1 MARTSFVDVAL
12 RLRGARRF
20 NAEVAAATKQLDQLG
35 VRGAKSLGGFAQRA
49 NRLKDVGRSMTMGL
63 TLPIAAVGGAS
74 VYAAMKWESAFAG
87 VEKTVDATQPQLQS
101 LNDELLAMSQR
112 IPVSAIELA
121 NIAEAAGQL
130 GIQTDNIAAFT
141 AVMANLGVATN
152 MTSTDAAEQLAR
164 FANITQ
170 MPQSQFE
177 RLGSTVVALGNNLAA
192 TETDIVGM
200 GMRIAGAG
208 NQIGLT
214 EAQIMS
220 FAGAL
225 SSVGIR
231 AEMGGTAI
239 STAFLEANSAVISGG
254 VELEKWS
261 AIAGMSA
268 VDFRKKWE
276 ANAGLAMADFLEGLG
291 QLSRDG
297 VDVKKRLEELG
308 LSGMRIRDV
317 LMRAS
322 GAGDLLRESLALGA
336 DAWGENSALQEEASK
351 RYATFESRLQLLKNT
366 LFATGVILGD
376 TFLPPL
382 LALVNFVAPKIL
394 AFAKFFQRL
403 PKPIKVTVVAMILF
417 AAVLGP
423 IIWMLGAF
431 AHSVGVLIVVLHRL
445 IAAKIFTGLVAAA
458 LKFRFLQLLTAVKVL
473 TVAFI
478 RMALAALANPYVLL
492 AVAIIAVGAAL
503 VYAYIK
509 IEAFRNFVQKNWQTI
524 LALMTGGLSR
534 VVISIV
540 QNFGKIRSAGTATVN
555 WVKTAFNNMVGF
567 LKGLPGRISGAVSG
581 SFDGLKTAF
590 QDAID
595 FIISKWNDLKGTIPN
610 LGGVLDGIGSVV
622 PGLAMGGTIT
632 QPGTV
637 LVGERGPELL
647 SLPRAASVIP
657 LSGPNG
663 INAGPQRIEVPVYL
677 NGRQIALAVAGEVA
691 DARARS

>member
-49 NRLKDVGRSMTMGL
+49 GRLKDVGRSLTTGL
-63 TLPIAAVGGAS
+63 TLPIAAIGGAS

-112 IPVSAIELA
+112 IPVSAVELA
-121 NIAEAAGQL
+121 SIAEAAGQL

-214 EAQIMS
+214 ESQIMS

-291 QLSRDG
+291 RLSRDG

-336 DAWGENSALQEEASK
+336 EAWGENSALQEEASK
-351 RYATFESRLQLLKNT
+351 RYATFESRLQILKNT

-431 AHSVGVLIVVLHRL
+431 AHSVGVLIVVLNRL

-473 TVAFI
+473 TVAFV

-492 AVAIIAVGAAL
+492 AIAIVAVGAAL
-503 VYAYIK
+503 VYAYLK
-509 IEAFRNFVQKNWQTI
+509 VESFRKFVQKNWQMI
-524 LALMTGGLSR
+524 AAIMTGGLSR
-534 VVISIV
+534 IVISLV
-540 QNFGKIRSAGTATVN
+540 QGFGRMVASGRSAVAFIRTTFTGLVN
-555 WVKTAFNNMVGF
+555 FFRT
-567 LKGLPGRISGAVSG
+567 LPARLASTFSGM
-581 SFDGLKTAF
+581 FDGLKDAF
-590 QDAID
+590 SNAVD
-595 FIISKWNDLKGTIPN
+595 FIVQKWEDLKSRVPDIGGA
-610 LGGVLDGIGSVV
+610 LGSIV

-632 QPGTV
+632 RPGTV

-647 SLPRAASVIP
+647 NLPRAASVIP
-657 LSGPNG
+657 LSGPNRAIG
-663 INAGPQRIEVPVYL
+663 GPQRIEVPVYL